1 MRAIALIA
9 TLSAIGASSGVLSA
23 GDAYPVLHNPDNRR
37 PMLGIEMT
45 PVPLNVQE
53 QQQLAPNQ
61 GVYVQSI
68 FNGTAA
74 QSMGLRPG
82 DVVLA
87 VNGAPIGSM
96 TDLRNEVALNQVG
109 DPVEVTIQRQGQET
123 TTTGQFQPWPSNIP
137 YEPIDPAM
145 EQRFR
150 DWQERRLARTRDEVE
165 DLKRQVGEMG
175 KALDPANAAAGAFGI
190 NDPAL
195 AATDA
200 VGLAWRFRYRVAA
213 PADATPV
220 GAPTRS
226 VASDPAARAWRFA
239 WTVDSAKPAQEPL

>member
-9 TLSAIGASSGVLSA
+9 TLATLGASALVA

-53 QQQLAPNQ
+53 QQALAPNQ

-96 TDLRNEVALNQVG
+96 TDLRNEVSLNQVG
-109 DPVEVTIQRQGQET
+109 DPVEVTVQRQGTQT

-165 DLKRQVGEMG
+165 DLKRQVADMAKG
-175 KALDPANAAAGAFGI
+175 LDPDNKAADALGI
-190 NDPAL
+190 TDPAL
-195 AATDA
+195 AASDA
-200 VGLAWRFRYRVAA
+200 MGLAWRFRYRVAA
-213 PADATPV
+213 PADLTPV
-220 GAPTRS
+220 AAPAPT
-226 VASDPAARAWRFA
+226 VASDPAARTWHFA
-239 WTVDSAKPAQEPL
+239 WAVDSAKPAQEPL

>member
-1 MRAIALIA
+1 MRATALIA
-9 TLSAIGASSGVLSA
+9 ALTTLGASALVA

-53 QQQLAPNQ
+53 QQALAPNQ

-96 TDLRNEVALNQVG
+96 TDLRNEVSLNQVG
-109 DPVEVTIQRQGQET
+109 DPVEVTIQRQGGQT

-165 DLKRQVGEMG
+165 DLKRQVAEMG
-175 KALDPANAAAGAFGI
+175 KSLDPANRAADALGI
-190 NDPAL
+190 TDPAL
-195 AATDA
+195 ALTDA
-200 VGLAWRFRYRVAA
+200 AGIAWRFRYLVAA
-213 PADATPV
+213 PADLSPV
-220 GAPTRS
+220 AAPT
-226 VASDPAARAWRFA
+226 ASLAANPAVRTWHFA
-239 WTVDSAKPAQEPL
+239 WAVDSAKPAQEPL

>member
-1 MRAIALIA
+1 MRITSLIA
-9 TLSAIGASSGVLSA
+9 ALAAVGATSLVA

-53 QQQLAPNQ
+53 QQALAPNQ

-87 VNGAPIGSM
+87 VNGAPVGSM

-109 DPVEVTIQRQGQET
+109 DPVEVTVQRQGQQT
-123 TTTGQFQPWPSNIP
+123 TSTGQFQPWPSNIP

-165 DLKRQVGEMG
+165 DLKRQVADMG
-175 KALDPANAAAGAFGI
+175 QTLDPKNSAAGALGI
-190 NDPAL
+190 TDPAL
-195 AATDA
+195 ALTDA
-200 VGLAWRFRYRVAA
+200 AGIAWRFRYRVAP
-213 PADATPV
+213 PADLTPV
-220 GAPTRS
+220 AAAIPA
-226 VASDPAARAWRFA
+226 VASDPAARTWHFK
-239 WTVDSAKPAQEPL
+239 WTVDSTKRAQEPL

>member
-1 MRAIALIA
+1 MRTLALTS
-9 TLSAIGASSGVLSA
+9 TLLALGASALVA

-53 QQQLAPNQ
+53 QQALSPNQ

-109 DPVEVTIQRQGQET
+109 DPVEVTVQRQGQQT

-165 DLKRQVGEMG
+165 DLKRQVAEMG
-175 KALDPANAAAGAFGI
+175 KTIDPANKAADSFGI
-190 NDPAL
+190 TDPAL
-195 AATDA
+195 ALTDA
-200 VGLAWRFRYRVAA
+200 AGIAWRFRYRVAG
-213 PADATPV
+213 PADSTPV
-220 GAPTRS
+220 AAPTAS
-226 VASDPAARAWRFA
+226 VATNPTARTWHFA
-239 WTVDSAKPAQEPL
+239 WAVDSAKPAQEPL

>member
-1 MRAIALIA
+1 MRVPALIA
-9 TLSAIGASSGVLSA
+9 ALASFNACALIA

-53 QQQLAPNQ
+53 QQALAPNQ

-87 VNGAPIGSM
+87 VNGAPVGSM

-109 DPVEVTIQRQGQET
+109 DPVEVTIQRQGQQT
-123 TTTGQFQPWPSNIP
+123 TSTGQFQPWPSNIP

-165 DLKRQVGEMG
+165 DLKRQVADMG
-175 KALDPANAAAGAFGI
+175 QTLDPKNSAAGSLGI
-190 NDPAL
+190 TDPAL
-195 AATDA
+195 ALTDA
-200 VGLAWRFRYRVAA
+200 AGIAWHFRYRVAA
-213 PADATPV
+213 PADQTPIAAATPS
-220 GAPTRS
+220 AP
-226 VASDPAARAWRFA
+226 SDPAARTWHFQ
-239 WTVDSAKPAQEPL
+239 WTVDSAKRAQEPL

>member
-1 MRAIALIA
+1 MRATALIA
-9 TLSAIGASSGVLSA
+9 ALTTLATSALVA

-53 QQQLAPNQ
+53 QQALAPNQ

-96 TDLRNEVALNQVG
+96 TDLRNEVSLNQVG
-109 DPVEVTIQRQGQET
+109 DPVEVTIQRQGGQT

-165 DLKRQVGEMG
+165 DLKRQVTDMG
-175 KALDPANAAAGAFGI
+175 KALDPANRAADALGI
-190 NDPAL
+190 ADPAL
-195 AATDA
+195 GLTDA
-200 VGLAWRFRYRVAA
+200 AGIAWRFRYLVAA
-213 PADATPV
+213 PADLSP
-220 GAPTRS
+220 
-226 VASDPAARAWRFA
+226 VASPTASLAANPAVRTWHFA
-239 WTVDSAKPAQEPL
+239 WSVDSAKPAQEPL

>member
-1 MRAIALIA
+1 MRTSALIA
-9 TLSAIGASSGVLSA
+9 ALTTFGASALVA

-53 QQQLAPNQ
+53 QQALSPNQ

-109 DPVEVTIQRQGQET
+109 DPVEVTVQRQGQQT

-165 DLKRQVGEMG
+165 DLKRQVAEMG
-175 KALDPANAAAGAFGI
+175 KTIDPANRAADSFGI
-190 NDPAL
+190 TDPAL
-195 AATDA
+195 ALTDA
-200 VGLAWRFRYRVAA
+200 AGIAWRFRYHVAG
-213 PADATPV
+213 PV
-220 GAPTRS
+220 DQTLIAVPVTS
-226 VASDPAARAWRFA
+226 VATNPTARTWHFA

>member
-1 MRAIALIA
+1 MRTIALV
-9 TLSAIGASSGVLSA
+9 SALAVLGASALVA
-23 GDAYPVLHNPDNRR
+23 ADAYPVLHNPDNTR

-45 PVPLNVQE
+45 PVPQNVQE
-53 QQQLAPNQ
+53 QEALTPNQ

-87 VNGAPIGSM
+87 VNGAPVGSM

-109 DPVEVTIQRQGQET
+109 DPVEVTIQRHGQQT
-123 TTTGQFQPWPSNIP
+123 STTGQFRPWPSNIP

-150 DWQERRLARTRDEVE
+150 DWQERHLARTRDEVE
-165 DLKRQVGEMG
+165 DLKRQVAEMG
-175 KALDPANAAAGAFGI
+175 KALDPANRAADVLGI
-190 NDPAL
+190 TDPAL
-195 AATDA
+195 AVTDA
-200 VGLAWRFRYRVAA
+200 AGIAWRFRYRVAA
-213 PADATPV
+213 PGDL
-220 GAPTRS
+220 API
-226 VASDPAARAWRFA
+226 AARAASVATDPATRTWHFA
-239 WTVDSAKPAQEPL
+239 WAVDSAKPAQEPL

>member
-1 MRAIALIA
+1 MRTIALITALA
-9 TLSAIGASSGVLSA
+9 TLGASALVA

-96 TDLRNEVALNQVG
+96 TDLRNEVSLNQVG
-109 DPVEVTIQRQGQET
+109 DPVEVTVQRHGAQT

-165 DLKRQVGEMG
+165 DLKRQVADMAKG
-175 KALDPANAAAGAFGI
+175 LDPDNKAADALGI
-190 NDPAL
+190 TDPAL

-200 VGLAWRFRYRVAA
+200 AGIAWRFRYRVAA

-220 GAPTRS
+220 TAPAAT
-226 VASDPAARAWRFA
+226 VASDPTARTWHFA
-239 WTVDSAKPAQEPL
+239 WAVDSAKPAQEPL